1 MQRIWNFE
9 EFGNEPAIIDDK
21 GDNLSYKE
29 LGEFCKDIASL
40 NLNRSLFM
48 MFCENMICSFFQQI
62 HY

>member
-40 NLNRSLFM
+40 NLNR
-48 MFCENMICSFFQQI
+48 
-62 HY
+62 